1 MPRHKKQTLLAILII
16 LVIAAVACSGDPD
29 PESAVETV
37 SNTGNYETCVG
48 FLDAQSVEEQTN
60 VEGLTDRV
68 RVIDVASIPGL
79 VESGAINNCLV
90 EVYRT
95 LGGDDAPKPGESV
108 SLSLVRFE
116 DSDLAKRL
124 YNSTLASAIL
134 TAEQLDDLVEIQQGV
149 ISRDSYFMDVKVGGI
164 GALVVFVFDTTF
176 VSMSS
181 TADDESN
188 ALFDR
193 ESLVNAAQSV
203 QSRLP

>member
-1 MPRHKKQTLLAILII
+1 MPRHKKQTLLAVLII

-29 PESAVETV
+29 PESVAGSGT
-37 SNTGNYETCVG
+37 NTANYETCAG

-95 LGGDDAPKPGESV
+95 LGGDDAPTPGESV

-116 DSDLAKRL
+116 NNDLAKRL

-149 ISRDSYFMDVKVGGI
+149 ISRDSYLMDVKVGGI
-164 GALVVFVFDTTF
+164 GAIIVFVVDSTF

-188 ALFDR
+188 ALFDG
-193 ESLVNAAQSV
+193 ESLANAAQSV